1 MSYITYINNGEQ
13 MKTGDLVKTY
23 GKLGIVL
30 HQMGVTDRWM
40 ILWDCGEKYALNGYN
55 LFLVTL

>member
-1 MSYITYINNGEQ
+1 
-13 MKTGDLVKTY
+13 MKTGDLVETY

-30 HQMGVTDRWM
+30 YQMGVTDRWM